1 MEKNNITARLRLS
14 DTNPSSNTPGL
25 FNLKSI
31 SCEEVRRVVKSLP
44 MDKSPGPDKVTARV
58 LKDCL
63 DVILGPLT
71 DIINCSILTSSFPVK
86 WKEAEVIPI
95 LKYGDHEVAANNRPI
110 PLLPIASK
118 DCERIVLD
126 HVNSYLT
133 ENKLLTSHQSG
144 NKKSHSTET
153 LNILLTD
160 NILEAMNDKKI
171 TTLVLLDLSKTS

>member
-25 FNLKSI
+25 FNIKSA
-31 SCEEVRRVVKSLP
+31 SCEEVRQVVKSLP

-71 DIINCSILTSSFPVK
+71 DIINCSILTSPFPAK

-95 LKYGDHEVAANNRPI
+95 LKDGDHEVNN
-110 PLLPIASK
+110 SK
-118 DCERIVLD
+118 
-126 HVNSYLT
+126 
-133 ENKLLTSHQSG
+133 
-144 NKKSHSTET
+144 
-153 LNILLTD
+153 
-160 NILEAMNDKKI
+160 
-171 TTLVLLDLSKTS
+171 